1 MRGYWTGQAA
11 KFAFFAPVALK
22 FISIAGKIAPI
33 ALIWAACTELS
44 KSPENLTATTKAAV
58 SGPDCASCHAYPLR
72 DTNHVYHM
80 FYSDSSITNDRPI
93 TCLHCHDRS
102 IAAHT
107 VPFIDSVFRDTNGN
121 EYHGL
126 DFPGDTELRT
136 FTLVRVETLTVRR
149 AIPAPPREGTLP
161 VLQEWVTSLAHLNG
175 TVDVEFNSTS
185 HDTSRWQ
192 GQRAIFNPEKET
204 CSAVACH
211 PNHGPYRWADPAR
224 GLTLL
229 KGDSIERPGLSNPA
243 APRPPAAP

>member
-1 MRGYWTGQAA
+1 MRGFWTGQAA
-11 KFAFFAPVALK
+11 KFADLAPVAVK
-22 FISIAGKIAPI
+22 FVSIVGKIAPV
-33 ALIWAACTELS
+33 ALIWAACTELAQ
-44 KSPENLTATTKAAV
+44 SPETLTAKTTGPV
-58 SGPDCASCHAYPLR
+58 PGPDCASCHAYPLR

-102 IAAHT
+102 IAARMET
-107 VPFIDSVFRDTNGN
+107 YRDSIFMDTNGN

-126 DFPGDTELRT
+126 DFPEDKELRT
-136 FTLVRVETLTVRR
+136 FPLVRVETLTVRR
-149 AIPAPPREGTLP
+149 AVPAPAREGTLP

-185 HDTSRWQ
+185 QDTARWH
-192 GQRAIFNPEKET
+192 GQRATFNPQQET

-229 KGDSIERPGLSNPA
+229 KGDSIPGLPG
-243 APRPPAAP
+243 P